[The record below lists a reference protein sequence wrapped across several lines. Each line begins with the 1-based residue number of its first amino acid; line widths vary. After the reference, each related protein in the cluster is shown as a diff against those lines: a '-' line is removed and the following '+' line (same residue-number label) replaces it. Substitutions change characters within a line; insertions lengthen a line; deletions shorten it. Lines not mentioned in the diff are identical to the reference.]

1 MSTIV
6 GPLDIFRRRAA
17 TPSPSVRRNL
27 GHGHSPAAAED
38 VCGDA

>member
-6 GPLDIFRRRAA
+6 GPLDLFRRRAA
-17 TPSPSVRRNL
+17 TPPPRVRRNL
-27 GHGHSPAAAED
+27 GHGHSPAAVGD